1 MLKLIKFHV
10 SHQENL
16 ISRDSLS
23 IAFSIIIIMSNFII
37 NNKVIRR
44 RENLSYFLTVPIATI
59 SKYLNLAREYTHNIQ
74 FIP

>member
-23 IAFSIIIIMSNFII
+23 TAFSIIIMSNFII

-44 RENLSYFLTVPIATI
+44 REDLSYFLIVPIATI